1 MRWLFIGAGN
11 MASSLIGGLLA
22 GDATADQVV
31 VVDPDSSSRQRAEQ
45 FFGIRS
51 VATIEAALSSSLATP
66 SDSVQKLGIVFAVKP
81 HIVQHVCESIT
92 AYLQNAFPHSD
103 SANHPPVIQPLYLS
117 VAAGVR
123 ASSMCS
129 WLPTGAALVRC
140 MPNTPALLG
149 LGVTALYANEQCNDA
164 DIQRAES
171 LLDAVGTCIWVDE
184 EPLLDAVTAVSGSG
198 PAYFF
203 YLIEHITQAGVEL
216 GLTHD
221 IAEKLAV
228 ETAYGAASMAQRGQH
243 SAAQLRDNVTSKGG
257 TTAAALQVFD
267 KRATPAII
275 TEAITA
281 SRDRAVQIG
290 DDLTQL

>member
-1 MRWLFIGAGN
+1 MRWLFVGAGN

-31 VVDPDSSSRQRAEQ
+31 VVDPDSTSRQRAEQ
-45 FFGIRS
+45 SFGVHS
-51 VATIEAALSSSLATP
+51 ASSIEAALSLLV
-66 SDSVQKLGIVFAVKP
+66 DSPTDTTVHVGIVFAVKP
-81 HIVQHVCESIT
+81 DIVQRVCESIT
-92 AYLQNAFPHSD
+92 RYLQEAD
-103 SANHPPVIQPLYLS
+103 SQNDKAQSPALIQPLYLS

-129 WLPTGAALVRC
+129 WLPEGAALVRC

-149 LGVTALYANEQCNDA
+149 LGVTALYANEQCSNA
-164 DIQRAES
+164 DRQRAE
-171 LLDAVGTCIWVDE
+171 LLLGAVGTCIWVDE

-203 YLIEHITQAGVEL
+203 YLIEHMTQAGVEL

-228 ETAYGAASMAQRGQH
+228 ETAYGAASMARQGQH
-243 SAAQLRDNVTSKGG
+243 SAAKLRDNVTSKGG

-267 KRATPAII
+267 NRATPTII
-275 TEAITA
+275 VEALTA

-290 DDLTQL
+290 DDLT